1 MSRLM
6 RIVVRRVY
14 GDEKRRRGA
23 FRQAWRQFRRGL
35 QEIKRRLDANPAYRT
50 ALAATAAA
58 ALFIL
63 ILGVIMSYNRFAQL
77 VTRVQE
83 RRAEMGKELRR
94 RKNLIP
100 NLTAVVRH
108 YTVHEAES
116 FRHVSDARE
125 NLVRADEI
133 PGKFKSRQGEK
144 GLFSD
149 LFALFEQYPQ
159 LKATQSAQ
167 DLIKELS
174 LTENRIAAAKSAYN
188 ESVRKYN
195 QLTSMFPGNIL
206 CHLYGYP
213 VLLPYAGV
221 DKESLVL
228 PEVGSF
234 EKRSG

>member
-6 RIVVRRVY
+6 RAALHRMY
-14 GDEKRRRGA
+14 AGEKRRRGT
-23 FRQAWRQFRRGL
+23 FEQAWCKLRRGL
-35 QEIKRRLDANPAYRT
+35 QEIKRRLDANPAFRSVLVT
-50 ALAATAAA
+50 TSVA

-63 ILGVIMSYNRFAQL
+63 ILGAIMSYNRFAQL
-77 VTRVQE
+77 ITRTQE

-94 RKNLIP
+94 RENLIP
-100 NLTAVVRH
+100 NLAAVVRQ
-108 YTVHEAES
+108 YTIHEAES
-116 FRHVSDARE
+116 FKHVSDARE
-125 NLVRADEI
+125 KLVRADGI
-133 PGKFKSRQGEK
+133 PEKLKSQRSAK
-144 GLFSD
+144 GPLSD

-159 LKATQSAQ
+159 LKATQSVQ

-188 ESVRKYN
+188 ESARKYN

-213 VLLPYAGV
+213 ALLSYAGV
-221 DKESLVL
+221 GKELLLL

-234 EKRSG
+234 EKR

>member
-6 RIVVRRVY
+6 RAAVRRMY
-14 GDEKRRRGA
+14 GNEKRCRGTLQ
-23 FRQAWRQFRRGL
+23 QAWYTFRRGL
-35 QEIKRRLDANPAYRT
+35 QELKRRFDTNPAFRS
-50 ALAATAAA
+50 ALVTTSIV

-77 VTRVQE
+77 ITRVQE

-94 RKNLIP
+94 RENLIP
-100 NLTAVVRH
+100 NLAAVVRH

-125 NLVRADEI
+125 KLVRADGI
-133 PGKFKSRQGEK
+133 PEKLKSLQSAK
-144 GLFSD
+144 GPLSD

-188 ESVRKYN
+188 ESARKYN

-213 VLLPYAGV
+213 ALLAYAGV
-221 DKESLVL
+221 DEESLVL